1 MREAIAELSARGGV
15 CRDFDTCAQA
25 IAEGRNVDYEGP
37 TGPVQIGADGDP
49 ERARYDNFSFTDE
62 GVDRTDRQ
70 LTVTRTP

>member
-1 MREAIAELSARGGV
+1 M

-25 IAEGRNVDYEGP
+25 IAEGRNIDYEGP

-62 GVDRTDRQ
+62 GIDRTDRQ